1 VILCLQSVLPAPVLD
16 QVRAALAAARFVDG
30 ATTAGWHARLVK
42 ANRQADAADP
52 RTAAAKTA
60 VLDQLKSNALF
71 QMAVRPRRMGPL
83 LFSRYEPG
91 MDYGTHVD
99 DAIMGEA
106 RSDVS
111 FTLFLSAPED
121 YDGGALVIESTAGE
135 QSFKLP
141 AGALVLYPSTT
152 LHRVEPVTK
161 GARLACAGW
170 AQSLVRRP
178 DRRELLFDLDT
189 ARMGLF
195 RQHGK
200 TAEFDLLSKSVA
212 NLLRDWAEL

>member
-1 VILCLQSVLPAPVLD
+1 MILCIQSAVSGAALD
-16 QVRAALAAARFVDG
+16 EVRTALAAARFVDG
-30 ATTAGWHARLVK
+30 AATAGWHARLVK

-52 RTAAAKTA
+52 RTAAAKTR
-60 VLDQLKSNALF
+60 VLEQLKANALF

-99 DAIMGEA
+99 DAVMGES

-111 FTLFLSAPED
+111 FTLFRSAPAD

-152 LHRVEPVTK
+152 LHRVQPVTQ

-178 DRRELLFDLDT
+178 DRRELLFDLET
-189 ARMGLF
+189 ARAGLF

-200 TAEFDLLSKSVA
+200 TPEFDLLSKSIA

>member
-1 VILCLQSVLPAPVLD
+1 MILCIQSALAAPALSEV
-16 QVRAALAAARFVDG
+16 QAAIAAARFVDG
-30 ATTAGWHARLVK
+30 AATAGWHARTVK

-52 RTAAAKTA
+52 RTAAAKA
-60 VLDQLKSNALF
+60 VVLEQLKANALF

-91 MDYGTHVD
+91 MTYGPHVD
-99 DAIMGEA
+99 NAVMGEA
-106 RSDVS
+106 RADVS
-111 FTLFLSAPED
+111 FTLFLSAPDD
-121 YDGGALVIESTAGE
+121 YEGGGLVIESTAGE

-152 LHRVEPVTK
+152 LHRVEPVTT
-161 GARLACAGW
+161 GARLAVAGW
-170 AQSLVRRP
+170 AQSLVRRA

-189 ARMGLF
+189 ARAGLF

-200 TAEFDLLSKSVA
+200 TLEFDLLSKSIA

>member
-1 VILCLQSVLPAPVLD
+1 VILCIQSALPAPALD
-16 QVRAALAAARFVDG
+16 EVRAALAAARFVDG
-30 ATTAGWHARLVK
+30 AATAGWHARLVK

-52 RTAAAKTA
+52 RTAAAKAA
-60 VLDQLKSNALF
+60 VLDALKSNPLF

-83 LFSRYEPG
+83 LFSRYDPG
-91 MDYGTHVD
+91 MEYGAHVD
-99 DAIMGEA
+99 DAVMGEA

-111 FTLFLSAPED
+111 FTLFLAAPEE

-141 AGALVLYPSTT
+141 VGALVLYPSTT
-152 LHRVEPVTK
+152 LHRVEPVTR
-161 GARLACAGW
+161 GARLAAAGW
-170 AQSLVRRP
+170 AQSLVRRA

-189 ARMGLF
+189 ARANLF

-200 TAEFDLLSKSVA
+200 TPEFDLLSKSIS

>member
-1 VILCLQSVLPAPVLD
+1 MILCIQSVLDTAALD
-16 QVRAALAAARFVDG
+16 QARAALAAARFADG
-30 ATTAGWHARLVK
+30 AATAGWHARLVK
-42 ANRQADAADP
+42 ANAQADAADP
-52 RTAAAKTA
+52 RTAAARA
-60 VLDQLKSNALF
+60 LVLDRLKASALF

-83 LFSRYEPG
+83 LFSRYEAG
-91 MDYGTHVD
+91 MAYGTHVD

-106 RSDVS
+106 RADVS
-111 FTLFLSAPED
+111 FTLFLAAPED
-121 YDGGALVIESTAGE
+121 YEGGALVVETTAGE

-152 LHRVEPVTK
+152 LHRVEPVTR
-161 GARLACAGW
+161 GVRLAAAGW

-189 ARMGLF
+189 ARAALF
-195 RQHGK
+195 RGHGK
-200 TAEFDLLSKSVA
+200 TPEFDLISKSLA